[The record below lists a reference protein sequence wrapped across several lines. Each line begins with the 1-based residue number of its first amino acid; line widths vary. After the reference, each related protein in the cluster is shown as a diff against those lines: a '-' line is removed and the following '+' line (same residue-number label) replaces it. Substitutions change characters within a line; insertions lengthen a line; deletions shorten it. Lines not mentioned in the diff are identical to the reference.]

1 MNFYS
6 SVSDFQ
12 PKKGEMKGYGLMLAI
27 ARISH
32 LQMGKLLKVSREFII
47 SNIYHCYEG
56 CLNFAAET
64 NELKMSQW
72 RKMFELSNVLNVQ
85 MLYFYQFVFWT
96 FYIKS
101 DRIQAME

>member
-12 PKKGEMKGYGLMLAI
+12 PKKGEMKGYGLMLAV

-56 CLNFAAET
+56 CWNFAAET
-64 NELKMSQW
+64 KEFKMSQW
-72 RKMFELSNVLNVQ
+72 LSNVLNVQ

>member
-12 PKKGEMKGYGLMLAI
+12 PKKEEIKGNGLMLAV
-27 ARISH
+27 ARICKWESCWKFQES
-32 LQMGKLLKVSREFII
+32 LSSRTFI
-47 SNIYHCYEG
+47 
-56 CLNFAAET
+56 NFAAET
-64 NELKMSQW
+64 NEFKISQR